1 MSKDIEKLMKIQG
14 MIDRR
19 KYHLCVTTDLQ
30 DKYSW
35 TLFLYNPKIDDYFS
49 CYNRPILDS
58 AIDTVDELFDY
69 LKRHSGF
76 EGRPF

>member
-1 MSKDIEKLMKIQG
+1 MSKEIEKLMKIQA
-14 MIDRR
+14 MIDKK

-35 TLFLYNPKIDDYFS
+35 VLFLYNPNIDDYFS
-49 CYNRPILDS
+49 YHNRPILDS
-58 AIDTVDELFDY
+58 TIDTVDELFEY
-69 LKRHSGF
+69 LKRHGGF